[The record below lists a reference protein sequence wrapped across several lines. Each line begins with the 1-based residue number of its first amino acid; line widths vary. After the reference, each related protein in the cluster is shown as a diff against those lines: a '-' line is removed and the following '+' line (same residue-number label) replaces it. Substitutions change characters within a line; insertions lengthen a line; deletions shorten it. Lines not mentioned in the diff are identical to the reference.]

1 MRELTGRAAT
11 DRRREQLVAGIE
23 GLRNPAAEGNRSAVR
38 DGFLGVA
45 WFAIAAVVLL
55 VGATTGR
62 SGLAIVGLLAL
73 VSAGLAW
80 GWAWA
85 ALRGVTVSAG
95 FDRAHTNPGDSV
107 ELTVTVVNRKVLPV
121 PWATLEIELPRGL
134 RVGEASRRRLS
145 GEQVLRL
152 SSALAPFG
160 RLTWRSSLLCPAR
173 GIQRIGPVTVRAG
186 DPFGFFTVR
195 MESAEPEPVVV
206 YPLVVAVL
214 PLVNARERLGDVRV
228 DRHLSTDPIRI
239 AGVRDYQPGDPFRA
253 ISWKATA
260 RLGTLQTRLE
270 EPATSRQVMVCVNLD
285 TYERVWEGVD
295 SALAESTIAAAASL
309 LTWADGAGYAIG
321 VMANGL
327 EPGTAAVL
335 RYPPGRGAGQL
346 ARCLDGL
353 ARLSLMST
361 TPFSQALVR
370 VERTGDRDGLIAVV
384 TPRLSDASMTA
395 IAQLRGRGR
404 RVVLVP
410 LGEAAGSAIPGV
422 PVYRVDEAAIRDR
435 LLFARPDPSSSASAR
450 PEPVATAT

>member
-1 MRELTGRAAT
+1 MRDLSGRAAT
-11 DRRREQLVAGIE
+11 ALRREQVVDGSD
-23 GLRNPAAEGNRSAVR
+23 GLRRPAAEGDRSTVR
-38 DGFLGVA
+38 GGFFGVA
-45 WFAIAAVVLL
+45 WFAIAAIILL
-55 VGATTGR
+55 VGAATGQ

-73 VSAGLAW
+73 ISAGLAW

-85 ALRGVTVSAG
+85 ALRGVTVSAQ
-95 FDRAHTNPGDSV
+95 FDREHAIPGDSV
-107 ELTVTVVNRKVLPV
+107 ELVVTVVNRKVLPV
-121 PWATLEIELPRGL
+121 PWATLETELPRGL
-134 RVGEASRRRLS
+134 RVGEVSRRRLS

-160 RLTWRSSLLCPAR
+160 RLTWRSSLLCPVR
-173 GIQRIGPVTVRAG
+173 GSQRIGPVTVCAG

-206 YPLVVAVL
+206 YPLVVPVL
-214 PLVNARERLGDVRV
+214 PLVNARERMGDVRV
-228 DRHLSTDPIRI
+228 DRHLSTDPTRI
-239 AGVRDYQPGDPFRA
+239 AGVRDYQPGDPFRS

-285 TYERVWEGVD
+285 THERVWEGVD

-321 VMANGL
+321 VMANGI
-327 EPGTAAVL
+327 EPGTVSAL
-335 RYPPGRGAGQL
+335 SYPPAHGAGQL

-353 ARLSLMST
+353 ARLTLMST

-370 VERTGDRDGLIAVV
+370 LERTGDRDGLIAVV
-384 TPRLSDASMTA
+384 TPRVSDASRAA
-395 IAQLRGRGR
+395 IAQLRARGR

-410 LGEAAGSAIPGV
+410 LGETADTIPGV
-422 PVYRVDEAAIRDR
+422 PVYRVDEAKIRER
-435 LLFARPDPSSSASAR
+435 LLSTGPGAASGTSTRSA
-450 PEPVATAT
+450 PVTTAT